1 MSVRNGRKVAMRLSA
16 AMAVT
21 LLGISLTGCAAEEK
35 ANVILSTSQGGYSAV
50 VSTEASNGNSMDAH
64 LEGPL
69 VLSSGGCFEVMDST
83 GTETWAVFPAGST
96 VVDGQV
102 PALKVGDKTYNVG
115 DKVNFAG
122 GFGKLNK
129 ESLKVAG
136 TCALETEPFFIHTT
150 AN

>member
-35 ANVILSTSQGGYSAV
+35 ANVILSTSQGSYSAV

-69 VLSSGGCFEVMDST
+69 
-83 GTETWAVFPAGST
+83 
-96 VVDGQV
+96 
-102 PALKVGDKTYNVG
+102 ALKVGDKTYNVG